1 MGLLDEV
8 KKSLVRGRGL
18 QEKAG
23 LPFVTVS
30 YAQSLDGSI
39 ALRSG
44 YPLAISCP
52 ESRLLTHSLRALHEG
67 ILVGIGTVLA
77 DDPQLTVRNVPGQN
91 PQPIILDSRLR
102 FPPYARLL
110 KGNGRRPWIF
120 AAQTAEAG
128 RARSLEASGAVIF
141 RFLPDPDGRIG
152 IRPLLKSLAEQGV
165 LSLMVEG
172 GAQVITSFLLA
183 RMVNQMVISIAP
195 SLVGGTRVIEA
206 LAGRGSGPFPQL
218 THIDYERVGEDLVL
232 RADPVWT

>member
-8 KKSLVRGRGL
+8 KKNLERGRGL
-18 QEKAG
+18 REKTG

-44 YPLAISCP
+44 YPLEISCP

-77 DDPQLTVRNVPGQN
+77 DDPQLTVRDAPGQS

-102 FPPYARLL
+102 FPLYARLL
-110 KGNGRRPWIF
+110 NGNGRRPWIF
-120 AAQTAEAG
+120 ATQTAEVG

-141 RFLPDPDGRIG
+141 RFLPEPDGRIG
-152 IRPLLKSLAEQGV
+152 VRPLLKFLAEQGV
-165 LSLMVEG
+165 VSLMVEG

-206 LAGRGSGPFPQL
+206 LGGRETAPFPRL
-218 THIDYERVGEDLVL
+218 VKIDYERMGEDLIL
-232 RADPVWT
+232 RADPEWT